1 MRRIGNL
8 VHFPPMI
15 SPVFT
20 IENRDEVGMIFM
32 GGIDKLRT

>member
-8 VHFPPMI
+8 VHFPTNPPMI
-15 SPVFT
+15 SLVFT

-32 GGIDKLRT
+32 GDG